1 MKIVERDQML
11 LAGFGFY
18 GDPFSSKA
26 GWIEENEIGILW
38 SRFMGL
44 LFKPDSPIAHLK
56 ENKEWFEV
64 WIETEES
71 NEKGFFEIFVGTGI
85 ASLDEVPYTMQIK
98 VLPKTSYVVV
108 TAKGNKIKSEKPY
121 IEFQKW
127 LKSSKYDH
135 VDKFNIQVYDHR
147 FKGIDKIEESELDF
161 YFPIK

>member
-1 MKIVERDQML
+1 MKIVEREQML

-18 GDPFSSKA
+18 GDPFNGKA
-26 GWIEENEIGILW
+26 GWTEENEIGILW

-71 NEKGFFEIFVGTGI
+71 AEKGFFEIFVGTQVSGYE
-85 ASLDEVPYTMQIK
+85 DVPYTMQMK
-98 VLPKTSYVVV
+98 VLPKASYAVV
-108 TAKGNKIKSEKPY
+108 TAHGSSIKSEEPY

-127 LKSSKYDH
+127 LKSSGTEQKY
-135 VDKFNIQVYDHR
+135 KYNFQTYDER
-147 FKGIDKIEESELDF
+147 FRGIDKIAESELDF